1 MVRPKFANSKFG
13 SLQHVVSSESGVK
26 VSTSNNNVYS
36 LNEDQG
42 NKTWNKQDFFT
53 MVELRKEQFDKQNA
67 LKHTSGAV
75 INKHALSW
83 PRLTIELN
91 KQ

>member
-13 SLQHVVSSESGVK
+13 SLQNVVSSEAGVK

-36 LNEDQG
+36 LNEDQA

-53 MVELRKEQFDKQNA
+53 MVQLRKEQFDQQNA

-75 INKHALSW
+75 IDKHALNW
-83 PRLTIELN
+83 PRLTKELN
-91 KQ
+91 KK